1 MFVSTWFCVHFCN
14 WDFLLDRSND
24 LSFKLGCCFQNKY
37 WIGWDSRTIDSGQSA
52 GNTRTHGH
60 TIVRLCRVCAGQ
72 PSWARAGAAAVR
84 ALNCSLNVL
93 PSRKE
98 RLLICANKWDTWAL
112 SLHIQC
118 FTRHLRH
125 SLVSLSKV
133 VDFCSLFLSP
143 PHAHIWPSTGH
154 RQVVSSRKK
163 WWYLIVLARTTTLP
177 VLPEL
182 NSGSFLRLQ
191 CFSSSLRFSSVV
203 SIFSSLGIF
212 HAH

>member
-1 MFVSTWFCVHFCN
+1 MLAILGPMVTQ
-14 WDFLLDRSND
+14 LLD
-24 LSFKLGCCFQNKY
+24 
-37 WIGWDSRTIDSGQSA
+37 SGES
-52 GNTRTHGH
+52 
-60 TIVRLCRVCAGQ
+60 VLKQ
-72 PSWARAGAAAVR
+72 PSWARGGAAAVR
-84 ALNCSLNVL
+84 ALNYSLNVL
-93 PSRKE
+93 SSRKE

-112 SLHIQC
+112 SLHKQC

-154 RQVVSSRKK
+154 RLRWFLQERN
-163 WWYLIVLARTTTLP
+163 ILAQTTTLP

-182 NSGSFLRLQ
+182 NSACLLRLQ